1 MLVLLA
7 LWPLRVA
14 AHRLVVAIRPEEGR
28 LAVELPPGSS
38 AAPVLAELERHGVR
52 VDQLEIE
59 DEEHRRSVVASMHL
73 RDRDL
78 APAVVSAL
86 SELEGVR
93 RVEWVA

>member
-1 MLVLLA
+1 
-7 LWPLRVA
+7 
-14 AHRLVVAIRPEEGR
+14 
-28 LAVELPPGSS
+28 
-38 AAPVLAELERHGVR
+38 
-52 VDQLEIE
+52 
-59 DEEHRRSVVASMHL
+59 MHL